1 MTSVNGQSGGRARR
15 RFISL
20 RTKLTGFVSL
30 IIIAVCSGLGW
41 YFIQQR
47 AEMMTSSLVNTGG
60 ILAKTLAYNSR
71 HLVFIEDLEGL
82 GKLID
87 GVMEVEEVVYVVI
100 TGPEGK
106 QLVAKSKGNLYP
118 YLAFAKGLLGSSA
131 SEPVI
136 TSFSVRGKNMKEVHV
151 SRGQARTIFVPAD
164 VEALEDFAV
173 PIMRRSPPQPLIPPF
188 ALESPKAESSAR
200 VYGVVQIGMTRAKM
214 LATLNDLIMKAAL
227 ITVLIILAG
236 IGATVLLAGR
246 IITPLKSLAG
256 VASRVAEGD
265 LTVSVTPTTHDEV
278 GQLTEVFTHMTES
291 LKERDLAI
299 SSHIQTITKQ
309 VRELAALNKISM
321 AIATTL
327 DLDKL
332 LATVL
337 RLVIQNVGF
346 SNARLV
352 LYDSDRRVAY
362 GSRLACVPEKV
373 DREWRDVEG
382 PVQDD
387 GSLLAEL
394 LIPGRAVPI
403 EDIDAAAHRLA
414 PFNLKPIRES
424 GVMSIVC
431 APLKSKERILGYIGA
446 ARGAQRCT
454 QEELNLLGT
463 IAGEVAVALDN
474 ARAYQQLGHLAQSLE
489 PRGQPRTQL
498 LLEANRRLQE
508 LDKLKSDFVSTVSHE
523 LRTPMTSIKG
533 YVDNILDGLTG
544 ALTERQSYYLNRVK
558 SNVERLTRMINE
570 LLDLSR
576 IEAGKVDLNLGNV
589 RMREFVSE
597 VVEGFQGM
605 AQQKGVTLR
614 THQPEDLPVIRC
626 DHDKLHQVLTNLIQ
640 NAIKF
645 TPTGGEVRVESQVR
659 DDGFLTIGVIDT
671 GCGVRLHELD
681 KVFEKFYRGES
692 GSAEECGSGLGLP
705 IAKSLVELHGG
716 RIWAESTPGQGSRF
730 YFTVPISPPS
740 PR

>member
-1 MTSVNGQSGGRARR
+1 MTSANGQSGGRVRR

-30 IIIAVCSGLGW
+30 IIVAVCSGLGW
-41 YFIQQR
+41 YFINQR
-47 AEMMTSSLVNTGG
+47 VEMMHSSLINTGT
-60 ILAKTLAYNSR
+60 ILAQNLAYNSR
-71 HLVFIEDLEGL
+71 HLLFIEDLEGI
-82 GKLID
+82 GKLIE
-87 GVMEVEEVVYVVI
+87 GVMEVEEVAYVVI
-100 TGPEGK
+100 TGPDGK
-106 QLVAKSKGNLYP
+106 RLAARSKGDLYP
-118 YLAFAKGLLGSSA
+118 DPAFAKKLLGSSA

-136 TSFSVRGKNMKEVHV
+136 TPFTARGKNMKEVRV
-151 SRGQARTIFVPAD
+151 SRGQARTILVPTDA
-164 VEALEDFAV
+164 EALEDFAV
-173 PIMRRSPPQPLIPPF
+173 PVMRRSLPQPLIPPF
-188 ALESPKAESSAR
+188 TFELPTPPSSDK

-214 LATLNDLIMKAAL
+214 LSSLHALIQKAAL
-227 ITVLIILAG
+227 ITIVIILAG
-236 IGATVLLAGR
+236 IATTVLLARR

-256 VASRVAEGD
+256 GASRVAAGD

-299 SSHIQTITKQ
+299 STHIQTITKQ

-327 DLDKL
+327 NVDKL
-332 LATVL
+332 LATML
-337 RLVIQNVGF
+337 RLLIEYVGF
-346 SNARLV
+346 AHARLV

-362 GSRLACVPEKV
+362 GSRMAGVPEAV
-373 DREWRDVEG
+373 DREWRDVEV

-394 LIPGRAVPI
+394 LIHGRPVLI
-403 EDIDAAAHRLA
+403 EDINAAAHRLA
-414 PFNLKPIRES
+414 PFNLKPIREA
-424 GVMSIVC
+424 GVISIVC

-446 ARGAQRCT
+446 ARGAQQCT
-454 QEELNLLGT
+454 QEDLNLLVT

-474 ARAYQQLGHLAQSLE
+474 AKAYRQLEHLAQSLE
-489 PRGQPRTQL
+489 QRVQHRTQL

-576 IEAGKVDLNLGNV
+576 IEAGKVDLNLGTV
-589 RMREFVSE
+589 RMRELVSE
-597 VVEGFQGM
+597 VVEGFQVM
-605 AQQKGVTLR
+605 AQQKGLTLR
-614 THQPEDLPVIRC
+614 AHQPDELPVIRC
-626 DHDKLHQVLTNLIQ
+626 DRDKLHQVLTNLIQ

-645 TPTGGEVRVESQVR
+645 TLTGGEVRVESQVR
-659 DDGFLTIGVIDT
+659 GDGFLTIGVIDT
-671 GCGVRLHELD
+671 GCGIPPHELD
-681 KVFEKFYRGES
+681 KVFERFYRGES
-692 GSAEECGSGLGLP
+692 GSPDDPRWGLGLA
-705 IAKSLVELHGG
+705 IAKSLVKLHGG
-716 RIWAESTPGQGSRF
+716 QIWAESTPGQGSRF
-730 YFTVPISPPS
+730 YFTVPIAPPS
-740 PR
+740 R